1 MMTRDRMT
9 AGLDRLLGRRMR
21 RLAEDSEGASLVEFA
36 FMMPILVLVL
46 FMTISLSHMMMID
59 RKVTMTA
66 QAAADLVAQRQ
77 EVKREDIEDLLTAAN
92 LMMQPFATDFDISVA
107 HIPFDENT
115 GVPDMTDSAAWR
127 AMINTPSGV
136 DLRIPDDEAE
146 DAAAGNT
153 VTSPSGA
160 VTGALGAAG
169 DSLIMLRMNYRYQSL
184 WLSDFTMLGVTIPAT
199 ITFSKETYARP
210 RLIRQIAADQAE
222 YLVP

>member
-1 MMTRDRMT
+1 MKGDRAR
-9 AGLDRLLGRRMR
+9 AGIDRRLGRRMK
-21 RLAEDSEGASLVEFA
+21 RLAEDAEGASLVEFA

-66 QAAADLVAQRQ
+66 QAAADLIAQRQ
-77 EVKREDIEDLLTAAN
+77 EVTRDDIEDLLAAAN

-107 HIPFDENT
+107 HIPFNDTT
-115 GVPDMTDSAAWR
+115 GVPSMSASVAWR
-127 AMINTPSGV
+127 AMINTPAGQ

-146 DAAAGNT
+146 DAANGFT
-153 VTSPSGA
+153 VNKPTGA
-160 VTGALGAAG
+160 VTGPLGGAG
-169 DSLIMLRMNYRYQSL
+169 DALIMLRMNYRYQSL
-184 WLSDFTMLGVTIPAT
+184 WLSDFSMLGVTIPAT

-210 RLIRQIAADQAE
+210 RLIRQIESAQTE

>member
-1 MMTRDRMT
+1 MMGGDRIR
-9 AGLDRLLGRRMR
+9 AVIERRLGRRMR

-77 EVKREDIEDLLTAAN
+77 EVDIDDIQDLLTAAN

-107 HIPFDENT
+107 HIPFDDDT
-115 GVPDMTDSAAWR
+115 GVPDMTSGAAWR
-127 AMINTPSGV
+127 AMINTPTGL
-136 DLRIPDDEAE
+136 DIRIPDDEAE
-146 DAAAGNT
+146 NAAAGNT
-153 VTSPSGA
+153 VTSPTGA
-160 VTGALGAAG
+160 LTGALGGAG

-184 WLSDFTMLGVTIPAT
+184 WLSDFSLLGVTIPGQ

-210 RLIRQIAADQAE
+210 RLIRQIAADQSE

>member
-1 MMTRDRMT
+1 MMMRDRVR
-9 AGLDRLLGRRMR
+9 AGVDRLLGRRMR

-66 QAAADLVAQRQ
+66 QAAADLIAQRQ
-77 EVKREDIEDLLTAAN
+77 EVDATDIQDLLTAAN

-107 HIPFDENT
+107 HIPFDDST
-115 GVPDMTDSAAWR
+115 GVPDMTAGAAWR

-153 VTSPSGA
+153 VTSPGGA
-160 VTGALGAAG
+160 VTGALGGAG
-169 DSLIMLRMNYRYQSL
+169 DALIMLRMNYRYQSL
-184 WLSDFTMLGVTIPAT
+184 WLSDFTLLGVTIPAE

-210 RLIRQIAADQAE
+210 RLIRQIASDQSE